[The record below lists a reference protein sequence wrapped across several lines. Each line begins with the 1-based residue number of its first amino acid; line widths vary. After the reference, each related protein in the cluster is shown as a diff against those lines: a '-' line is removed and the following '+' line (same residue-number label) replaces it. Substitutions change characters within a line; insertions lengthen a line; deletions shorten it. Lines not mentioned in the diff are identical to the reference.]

1 MSDETSF
8 GFGDIQP
15 KRPQREPEETAAVDR
30 VGDSLGFVSRET
42 ATIQRKA
49 KPGPTGP
56 TGQFNLRAA
65 VADVNEFVEWCGRE
79 RMSYQE
85 GFGRLMELKR
95 QAEQSDARS
104 RRTG

>member
-15 KRPQREPEETAAVDR
+15 KRTRRETEDMAAVDR
-30 VGDSLGFVSRET
+30 VAENLGFISRET

-49 KPGPTGP
+49 KPGPSGP

-65 VADVNEFVEWCGRE
+65 VADVNEFVDWCGRE
-79 RMSYQE
+79 RMSYRE
-85 GFGRLMELKR
+85 GFGKLMEMKR
-95 QAEQSDARS
+95 RAEQ
-104 RRTG
+104 